1 MSGNNKLYQR
11 KMAPL
16 TCKRSCTE
24 RKLRLRVSVS
34 KAPFKLKILS
44 KQLHPTCAPAQSK
57 ISESLSY
64 LVGGQELEVSLLWWL
79 SFHELVGCW
88 SLELP
93 PMYMFV
99 KTWQHQG
106 SNSAR
111 SSFILLIIDCN
122 FSIRIICL
130 GMITVKIIYLDGFG
144 QRIFHIW

>member
-11 KMAPL
+11 KMVPL

-24 RKLRLRVSVS
+24 RKLRLRVSIS

-57 ISESLSY
+57 ISESLSCRRTRTES
-64 LVGGQELEVSLLWWL
+64 VSPAMTELSWACW
-79 SFHELVGCW
+79 CW

-93 PMYMFV
+93 AMYMFV

-122 FSIRIICL
+122 FSIRIICF
-130 GMITVKIIYLDGFG
+130 GMITVKIIYLDGFA